1 MGAENEK
8 ATKNRCFRARN
19 SYGEER
25 GLARKWLP
33 AIFNRRFRRPGRL
46 WAQNKAGRAREG
58 GLSGIHANFVFEIW
72 TNLGDFGHKKGEICP
87 QNGQIPPE
95 RARKGVEIA
104 QIGPNFK
111 IAQI

>member
-1 MGAENEK
+1 MV
-8 ATKNRCFRARN
+8 
-19 SYGEER
+19 
-25 GLARKWLP
+25 RKWLP

-58 GLSGIHANFVFEIW
+58 DLSGIPANFVFEIW

-95 RARKGVEIA
+95 RGSESPKFV
-104 QIGPNFK
+104 QISKLPKFRG
-111 IAQI
+111 